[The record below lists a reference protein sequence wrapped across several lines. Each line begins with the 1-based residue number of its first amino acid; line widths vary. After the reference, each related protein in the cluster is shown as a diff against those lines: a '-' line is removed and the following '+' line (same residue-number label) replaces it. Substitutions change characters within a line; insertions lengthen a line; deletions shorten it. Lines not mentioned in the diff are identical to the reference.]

1 MDDERDTPENAGK
14 SDAQWRQQL
23 TAEQYAITRQK
34 GTERAFTGVYWDHHE
49 SGSYHCVC
57 CGQELFDSDTKY
69 DSGSGWPSFY
79 QPVADGRVA
88 EQPDHSHGMRRV
100 EALCSGCDAHLGHV
114 FEDGPAPTGL
124 RFCINSAS
132 LAFTARG
139 AKGPTE
145 S

>member
-57 CGQELFDSDTKY
+57 CG
-69 DSGSGWPSFY
+69 
-79 QPVADGRVA
+79 
-88 EQPDHSHGMRRV
+88 
-100 EALCSGCDAHLGHV
+100 
-114 FEDGPAPTGL
+114 
-124 RFCINSAS
+124 
-132 LAFTARG
+132 
-139 AKGPTE
+139 
-145 S
+145 